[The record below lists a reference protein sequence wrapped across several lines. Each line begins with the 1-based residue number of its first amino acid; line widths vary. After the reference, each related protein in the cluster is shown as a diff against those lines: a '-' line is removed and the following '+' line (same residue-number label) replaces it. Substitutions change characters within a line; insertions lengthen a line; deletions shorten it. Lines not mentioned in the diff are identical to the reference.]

1 MDLSRSDDPGRK
13 IYDMG
18 PMAMKGWMIQRRTA
32 IPTRGLKM
40 YDMGPMAMKGRK
52 MYDMGPVAMKGW
64 LIQRRTA
71 IPTREDTV
79 APGACSA

>member
-13 IYDMG
+13 I
-18 PMAMKGWMIQRRTA
+18 
-32 IPTRGLKM
+32 